1 MENGRL
7 DGRRAMTEDG
17 SAASGYLPHLPQCF
31 QGLAAL
37 ALGRREERPAVARS
51 TSSEDLLAL
60 LPSPEVTT
68 TVLDFLQPSVLGILA
83 GACSSCRLL
92 ADSEDG

>member
-7 DGRRAMTEDG
+7 DSRRAMTEDG
-17 SAASGYLPHLPQCF
+17 SSVGSSIQAGYLQCF

-37 ALGRREERPAVARS
+37 ALGRRDAERPAVARS
-51 TSSEDLLAL
+51 RSSEDLLAL
-60 LPSPEVTT
+60 LPSPEVTS

-92 ADSEDG
+92 ADSE